1 MAATTRRARNY
12 KEKSSGFTFGHFA
25 LPVAAVI
32 ALGLL
37 FVGIKLFF
45 LTPPQRAGIPVTGG
59 NVTQA
64 VHNTSTP
71 VAQEPDFALAD
82 NVGVSGEFT
91 AVEPEKLETT
101 DVAIVLARPLSQ
113 PGGSVSSRASAT
125 SSSKVTKTD
134 TRRTASAPAAKPQ
147 ASSPVTSAQA
157 AGAKSKWGVQV
168 GAFVNEGSAST
179 LVSEIKK
186 HGYGASISRVDSS
199 GKTFHSVRV
208 GAGDTREDANRLA
221 AELKQ
226 KGYPVDVV
234 PML

>member
-45 LTPPQRAGIPVTGG
+45 LTPPQRAGIPTMEYVTPP
-59 NVTQA
+59 
-64 VHNTSTP
+64 VHNASTP

-82 NVGVSGEFT
+82 NVGVSGEFA

-134 TRRTASAPAAKPQ
+134 TRRAASAPAAKPQ

-199 GKTFHSVRV
+199 GKTFHRVRV

-234 PML
+234 PMP